1 VNLVFFIVGVV
12 TGGVVCYL
20 YLQGTRAA
28 VPDEALLQRVQV
40 LEEQLAALTSVGVS
54 SLGAP
59 TRTSRTRKV
68 NAPSGKQERVL
79 ALYREGWDCAKIS
92 QETGVPLGQ
101 VELLTR
107 LHGKE

>member
-1 VNLVFFIVGVV
+1 MNLVFFFLGVV

-20 YLQGTRAA
+20 YLQSSSATS
-28 VPDEALLQRVQV
+28 PDESLAFRVQV
-40 LEEQLAALTSVGVS
+40 LEEQLAALTTVS
-54 SLGAP
+54 PPPLGAP
-59 TRTSRTRKV
+59 ARASRTRKV
-68 NAPSGKQERVL
+68 SAASGRQERVL
-79 ALYREGWDCAKIS
+79 ALYREGWECAKIS

>member
-1 VNLVFFIVGVV
+1 VNLVFFFVGVV

-20 YLQGTRAA
+20 YLQSSPATSQ
-28 VPDEALLQRVQV
+28 DESLVLRVQV
-40 LEEQLAALTSVGVS
+40 LEEQLAALTTVS
-54 SLGAP
+54 APPGAP
-59 TRTSRTRKV
+59 ARASRARKV
-68 NAPSGKQERVL
+68 SASSGRQERVL
-79 ALYREGWDCAKIS
+79 ALYREGWECAKIS